1 MNSDIIYQVSHIV
14 IATILVICLKKYNT
28 NILALL
34 LIAMLGYLSFEEQN
48 NIPIYTLISFGL
60 GFYLINMLIIESPFD
75 ELNMKMKTNKLLKNV
90 WQIPYYGIISYYI
103 MILFQN
109 ME

>member
-1 MNSDIIYQVSHIV
+1 
-14 IATILVICLKKYNT
+14 
-28 NILALL
+28 
-34 LIAMLGYLSFEEQN
+34 
-48 NIPIYTLISFGL
+48 
-60 GFYLINMLIIESPFD
+60 MLIIESPFD